1 MFFFLLDSWWNCL
14 QEFYCMITSLCY
26 WLQVL
31 NPLSKNSKIFC
42 THPAWSFTDD
52 LHMYRTVW
60 LPVSVSFCSYR
71 TVRWLFLALSSS
83 LRRLAACSS
92 ASNLVLTS
100 RGTQWLF
107 LSSRASLCASMSFRY
122 PSRASG
128 SSDSATVKPA
138 RWHKC
143 GDQPWR
149 PWQNI

>member
-1 MFFFLLDSWWNCL
+1 MFFFLLGIWWRRSFTVWL
-14 QEFYCMITSLCY
+14 HLCVTDFR
-26 WLQVL
+26 WKVL

-42 THPAWSFTDD
+42 TRPAWSLTDD

-60 LPVSVSFCSYR
+60 LPVSFCSYR
-71 TVRWLFLALSSS
+71 TVRWLFSALSSS

-138 RWHKC
+138 RWHQC

-149 PWQNI
+149 TWQNI